1 MQQKKDRQSH
11 HGRSYCYQHHSPV
24 SHCFVQ
30 ILTLRFVHMLPLLTP
45 APYPT
50 YFITVQFPLQLPYFL
65 LISGLLFIK

>member
-1 MQQKKDRQSH
+1 M
-11 HGRSYCYQHHSPV
+11 
-24 SHCFVQ
+24 Q